1 MKRGLAPKDCHAD
14 RLVHKGLQ
22 QLKCGQF
29 ILKQTRRALKI
40 IGHEPDMVYLPPK
53 VCVCGGGGVQTIIF
67 KKAQCLRSILQHVGP
82 LAVGEFPCNS
92 LL

>member
-1 MKRGLAPKDCHAD
+1 MKRGLAPKDFHAD

-53 VCVCGGGGVQTIIF
+53 GGGGGGGLQTIIF
-67 KKAQCLRSILQHVGP
+67 KKPSV
-82 LAVGEFPCNS
+82 
-92 LL
+92 